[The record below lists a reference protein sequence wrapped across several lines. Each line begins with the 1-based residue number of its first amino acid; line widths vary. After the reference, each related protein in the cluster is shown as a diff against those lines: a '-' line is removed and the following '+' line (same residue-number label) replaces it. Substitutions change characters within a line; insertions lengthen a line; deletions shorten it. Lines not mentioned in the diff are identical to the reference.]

1 MRIVGVNPEVWAAR
15 RLRLTLDCWV
25 GTKTYWGDS
34 IVNQFKAFAA
44 RWRLRRALKVYK
56 VS

>member
-1 MRIVGVNPEVWAAR
+1 MSCRDNEAVATLRAPALTVRIVGVNPEVWAAR

-34 IVNQFKAFAA
+34 IVN
-44 RWRLRRALKVYK
+44 
-56 VS
+56 